1 MRIVSSQISRLLL
14 VTVSLSIAACK
25 GTDSKKVD
33 DALNSDLS
41 LAAQAHPGTALDSVS
56 AAERGL
62 APAAYAN
69 TRSGAA
75 PVHHTYSSSRGS
87 YSGSRASSGTYR
99 RSEPTYRVEKH
110 PGRDAAIGAGAG
122 AVLGAATSKNKV
134 KGGII
139 GAAAG
144 GILGAIIG
152 NNVDKQKV
160 PQ

>member
-1 MRIVSSQISRLLL
+1 MRIVSSHIVKCLLIP
-14 VTVSLSIAACK
+14 VSLSIFACR

-41 LAAQAHPGTALDSVS
+41 LAAQAHPATSMDSVS
-56 AAERGL
+56 AAERGV
-62 APAAYAN
+62 AP
-69 TRSGAA
+69 AA
-75 PVHHTYSSSRGS
+75 PVHHTRYSSSSRRS

-99 RSEPTYRVEKH
+99 QSAPATHVEKH

-122 AVLGAATSKNKV
+122 AILGAATSKNKV
-134 KGGII
+134 KGGIV

-160 PQ
+160 PNQ